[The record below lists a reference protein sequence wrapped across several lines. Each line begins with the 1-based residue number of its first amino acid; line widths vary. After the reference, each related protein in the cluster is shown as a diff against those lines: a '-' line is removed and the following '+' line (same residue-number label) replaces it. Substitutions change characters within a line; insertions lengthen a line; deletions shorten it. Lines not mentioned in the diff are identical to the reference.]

1 MALMDEGQLDDGVWT
16 AFSRKISGKKAEAA
30 GTSEVPSRPTE
41 PWADKAMEETKAK
54 RALAEEERALA
65 EEERALAEEEQA
77 LEQQQEPVAATPEAP
92 ALGPNSD
99 SDTPYRRET
108 LPCVQTAPP
117 PSLTHCFALRSC
129 RR

>member
-30 GTSEVPSRPTE
+30 GASEVPSRPTE
-41 PWADKAMEETKAK
+41 PWAEKAMEETKAR

-117 PSLTHCFALRSC
+117 PSLAN
-129 RR
+129 